1 MQGNDYMLH
10 YAHDMPLVLKD
21 IPFYV
26 LLGIGTAFVSVYF
39 TAIYEYTERKF
50 EKFKNWYTKVLI
62 GGSVL
67 GLIIFLLPT
76 LYGEGYEIVNLL
88 LDGDFSSITEVGPFK
103 NLASS
108 TSILLILLAIVLFK
122 PIATSV
128 TLKAGGVGGLF
139 APSIFLGAIF
149 GFLFSGT
156 INTLGWVEL
165 SSGNFALAG
174 MAGLLAG
181 LLHAPLTAIFM
192 IAELT
197 GGYQLFL
204 PLMIVS
210 AISYAISKHIKP
222 YSIYTHQLAKRGDLI
237 THDKDHAVLTLLDT
251 RKVIESDFK
260 IVRPGMT
267 LRQLIRIV
275 STSHRN
281 LFPVVD
287 TNKKLVGVLTLD
299 DFRTIMFD
307 ESLYDIIIVAEIMNQ
322 PPDTIN
328 LEDNMSVVTQKF
340 QKSGAWNL
348 PVVDNGKYIGFIS
361 KSKLFSAYR
370 RKLIEFTG

>member
-1 MQGNDYMLH
+1 
-10 YAHDMPLVLKD
+10 
-21 IPFYV
+21 
-26 LLGIGTAFVSVYF
+26 
-39 TAIYEYTERKF
+39 
-50 EKFKNWYTKVLI
+50 
-62 GGSVL
+62 
-67 GLIIFLLPT
+67 
-76 LYGEGYEIVNLL
+76 
-88 LDGDFSSITEVGPFK
+88 
-103 NLASS
+103 
-108 TSILLILLAIVLFK
+108 
-122 PIATSV
+122 
-128 TLKAGGVGGLF
+128 
-139 APSIFLGAIF
+139 
-149 GFLFSGT
+149 
-156 INTLGWVEL
+156 
-165 SSGNFALAG
+165 
-174 MAGLLAG
+174 
-181 LLHAPLTAIFM
+181 
-192 IAELT
+192 
-197 GGYQLFL
+197 
-204 PLMIVS
+204 
-210 AISYAISKHIKP
+210 
-222 YSIYTHQLAKRGDLI
+222 
-237 THDKDHAVLTLLDT
+237 
-251 RKVIESDFK
+251 
-260 IVRPGMT
+260 MT